1 MSTAVKHKKP
11 AVISLIVLCY
21 TAEGIVLTYTRRTDI
36 AFKIQ
41 MHELELFLG
50 FNLPAATYTNEAGQQ
65 EIINPW
71 SLRISHFLSEWSTAH
86 WSTFY
91 SQQEHHRVQRLWRN
105 DC

>member
-21 TAEGIVLTYTRRTDI
+21 TAEGIVLTSTRRTDI

-41 MHELELFLG
+41 IRELELF
-50 FNLPAATYTNEAGQQ
+50 FAVNSPAAAYTNEAGQE

-71 SLRISHFLSEWSTAH
+71 SL
-86 WSTFY
+86 
-91 SQQEHHRVQRLWRN
+91 
-105 DC
+105 

>member
-21 TAEGIVLTYTRRTDI
+21 TAEGIVLAYTQRTDI

-41 MHELELFLG
+41 VHGLELFLG

-71 SLRISHFLSEWSTAH
+71 SL
-86 WSTFY
+86 
-91 SQQEHHRVQRLWRN
+91 
-105 DC
+105 

>member
-21 TAEGIVLTYTRRTDI
+21 TAEGIVLTYTQRTDS

-41 MHELELFLG
+41 IPELELFLD
-50 FNLPAATYTNEAGQQ
+50 FSLPATTYTNEAGQQ

-71 SLRISHFLSEWSTAH
+71 YL
-86 WSTFY
+86 
-91 SQQEHHRVQRLWRN
+91 
-105 DC
+105 